1 MTDGL
6 DAGAYDRML
15 LLEDLES
22 LREEMEELGV
32 TNLAEVRRWLDVPPA
47 DRAHGV
53 APRADLVA
61 LRSIRALMDDHGITT
76 LAELEERIA
85 ALHAELDALG
95 ED

>member
-32 TNLAEVRRWLDVPPA
+32 TNLAEVRRWLDAPPA
-47 DRAHGV
+47 DRVHGAV
-53 APRADLVA
+53 PRADLVA
-61 LRSIRALMDDHGITT
+61 LRSIRALMDDHSITT

-85 ALHAELDALG
+85 ELHAELDALG